1 MDVFHLGKTKVVTG
15 QHCALLRIKVPRY
28 KEAKPH
34 SKQQVLSHVYTG
46 PHIGTR
52 TDTHVHTHRH
62 TQTNTD
68 TLTRTDTHRH
78 TQTNTHR

>member
-46 PHIGTR
+46 PHIGTQ
-52 TDTHVHTHRH
+52 TDTHVY
-62 TQTNTD
+62 TD
-68 TLTRTDTHRH
+68 RH
-78 TQTNTHR
+78 TQTNTHRHTHTQTDKHRQKD